1 MKKEKINIAE
11 LLKGCPTDMELDCT
25 IFNGKVCFEGFD
37 HNNSA
42 YPIKISVNLV
52 NIEHLDIYGQ
62 YNTRDYAKCIIFPKG
77 KTTWEGFQRPF
88 KNGDIIYIKCKYYDW
103 CSIFYK
109 CEDEKLYTYVD
120 FCITSNNFYCSKPN
134 IVCECS
140 DIIEHRFATE
150 EEKEKLF
157 KAIKD
162 NGYKWNTET
171 KTLDKINTFLWKSD
185 DCDETWK

>member
-1 MKKEKINIAE
+1 MEKINLVE
-11 LLKGCPTDMELDCT
+11 LLKDCPKGMELDCT
-25 IFNGKVCFEGFD
+25 MFDNVSFEGLD
-37 HNNSA
+37 PDG
-42 YPIKISVNLV
+42 YPIKIKVKGDDRCTYLTENGCWNKSDN
-52 NIEHLDIYGQ
+52 
-62 YNTRDYAKCIIFPKG
+62 AKCVIYPKG